1 MYVTLP
7 SHSSLK
13 EFPNNQP
20 SSFKVC
26 LAEPLRL
33 LGDDWQVG
41 LASMSIPDRGLDL
54 SHIQPLNRDLFIMSS
69 VRKKKDNTFDYKIH
83 RLTLNELTGF
93 PIQDGLSFMK
103 AVQLWYQEQFN
114 QEFKREY
121 ESVDQDAGKHTYL
134 KFYVDDG
141 DLVMDN
147 TKLIRKRFSG
157 VNDPLPI
164 FAFTQDFGVKM
175 GWIRQDYKKDW
186 EPGLNLQIVF
196 HNQRI
201 VTRGQ
206 YDFRNKDGTANLYMR
221 EETDNA
227 GVTWFYLT
235 GRCSWR
241 FSSINRMFDRLV
253 THPNRSLYVYSDV
266 GGSSM
271 VGNRFTDLLKEVHYP
286 RQGQGKVYY
295 EPEHIHYLPVR
306 REVIDIIEVNLT
318 ENTTSGEELV
328 KFKDDHTLVTLHF
341 KKASD

>member
-20 SSFKVC
+20 SSFKVR

-54 SHIQPLNRDLFIMSS
+54 SHIQPLDKDLFIMSS

-83 RLTLNELTGF
+83 RLTLNELTRF

-103 AVQLWYQEQFN
+103 AVMFWYEDQFN

-121 ESVDQDAGKHTYL
+121 ESVDQEAGKHTYL
-134 KFYVDDG
+134 KFSIQDG

-147 TKLIRKRFSG
+147 SKLIRKRFSG

-164 FAFTQDFGVKM
+164 FAFSQDFGVKM
-175 GWIRQDYKKDW
+175 GWVRQNDQKAW
-186 EPGLNLQIVF
+186 ELGLNLQIVY
-196 HNQRI
+196 HGQRI

-206 YDFRNKDGTANLYMR
+206 YDFRDKDGKNLYMR
-221 EETDNA
+221 EETDSQ
-227 GVTWFYLT
+227 GITWFYLT

-241 FSSINRMFDRLV
+241 FSELSRMFDRLV

-286 RQGQGKVYY
+286 RQGRGKVYY

-306 REVIDIIEVNLT
+306 REVIDIITVQLT
-318 ENTTSGEELV
+318 ENTVSGEELV
-328 KFKDDHTLVTLHF
+328 KFKDDHTLLTLHF
-341 KKASD
+341 KKANE

>member
-20 SSFKVC
+20 SSFKVR

-54 SHIQPLNRDLFIMSS
+54 SHIQPLDQDLFIMSS
-69 VRKKKDNTFDYKIH
+69 VRKKKDNSFAYKIH
-83 RLTLNELTGF
+83 NMTLQDLTRY
-93 PIQDGLSFMK
+93 PIQDGVSFMK
-103 AVQLWYQEQFN
+103 AVQLWYQDQFN

-121 ESVDQDAGKHTYL
+121 ESVDEDAGKHTYL
-134 KFYVDDG
+134 KFSIEDG
-141 DLVMDN
+141 DLLMDN
-147 TKLIRKRFSG
+147 SKLIRKRFSG

-164 FAFTQDFGVKM
+164 FAFSQDFGVNM
-175 GWIRQDYKKDW
+175 GWVRQNDQKVW
-186 EPGLNLQIVF
+186 QLGINLQIVY
-196 HNQRI
+196 HGGRI

-206 YDFRNKDGTANLYMR
+206 YDFRDKDGKNLYMR
-221 EETDNA
+221 TETD

-241 FSSINRMFDRLV
+241 FSELNRMFDRLV

-286 RQGQGKVYY
+286 RQGRGNVYY

-318 ENTTSGEELV
+318 ENTTVGEQLV
-328 KFKDDHTLVTLHF
+328 KFKDGHTLLTLHF
-341 KKASD
+341 KKASE